1 MLHHDRVYMLAAD
14 HRWQWEEWCDA
25 RGLARERIAD
35 AKRLAFDAFMLAREA
50 SPDVRDHGALLLDA
64 QYSSPI
70 VAEAARAG
78 IDVGTPAEKAGAFPL
93 AWAAEPF
100 DRALAGAFVKVLV
113 RYRSDDEPS
122 IHDEQRRKLLE
133 LHAWCRAA
141 GKPLV
146 VEILV
151 GRRGEPEDE
160 FEASGRPAMLARFVH
175 EAYDRGL
182 VPEFWKI
189 EGTLSAH
196 GARVIDDAIGAQA
209 GGRQIILGK
218 AADLGTIDR
227 WFAVAAKT
235 ATAAGFAI
243 GRSVF
248 WDPSV
253 AYLSGGT
260 TAAAARDRI
269 ADNYLRLV
277 GAWRM
282 HGSGPT
288 DAKL

>member
-1 MLHHDRVYMLAAD
+1 MLHRDRVYMLAAD

-25 RGLARERIAD
+25 RGIARERIAD
-35 AKRLAFDAFMLAREA
+35 VKRLAFDAFMRARDA

-64 QYSSPI
+64 QYSAPI

-78 IDVGTPAEKAGAFPL
+78 IEVGTPAERAGAFPL
-93 AWAAEPF
+93 EWAAEPF
-100 DRALAGAFVKVLV
+100 ERALAGAFVKVLV
-113 RYRSDDEPS
+113 RYRADDDAA
-122 IHDEQRRKLLE
+122 IHAEQLGKLLA

-151 GRRGEPEDE
+151 ARRGEPEDE
-160 FEASGRPAMLARFVH
+160 FESSGRPAMLARFVH
-175 EAYDRGL
+175 EAYDRDL

-196 GARVIDDAIGAQA
+196 GARVIDDAIGAHA

-253 AYLSGGT
+253 AYLAGAA
-260 TAAAARDRI
+260 TAADARDRI

-277 GAWRM
+277 GAWRT
-282 HGSGPT
+282 HASAPT
-288 DAKL
+288 DPRF